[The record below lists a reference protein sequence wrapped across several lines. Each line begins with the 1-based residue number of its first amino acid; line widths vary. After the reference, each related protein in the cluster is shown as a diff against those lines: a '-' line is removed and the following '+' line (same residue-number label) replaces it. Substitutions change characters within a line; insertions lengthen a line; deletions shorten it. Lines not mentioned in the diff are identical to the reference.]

1 MNIIYNIGAYF
12 IFLSKVFSK
21 PEKAKVYYNQIV
33 KEFDKQG
40 LGSLGIV
47 LIISVF
53 MGAVVTLQTAI
64 NLENPLIPRYMIGLA
79 ARDSMILEFSSTII
93 GLILAGKAGSNVAS
107 EIGTMRITEQIDALE
122 IMGVNSASF
131 LAMPKILAM
140 VFIMPAL
147 VIISIFIG
155 VSGGALAGAASGAV
169 SMTDY
174 IYGIQFDFKPYY
186 IIYSVTKAVIFAFI
200 IMSVAAYH
208 GYKVKGGALEV
219 GRASTKSVVYSS
231 ILILIFNLVITQLF
245 LT

>member
-1 MNIIYNIGAYF
+1 MKIISNIGAYF

-21 PEKAKVYYNQIV
+21 PEKGRVYYNQIV

-53 MGAVVTLQTAI
+53 MGAVVTIQTAI

-147 VIISIFIG
+147 VVISIFIG

-169 SMTDY
+169 SLTDY
-174 IYGIQFDFKPYY
+174 IYGVQFDFKPYY
-186 IIYSVTKAVIFAFI
+186 IIYSITKAVIFAFI
-200 IMSVAAYH
+200 IMSVSAYH

-219 GRASTKSVVYSS
+219 GRSSTKAVVYSS